1 MLCPTEEHQ
10 GQGQAGFWGWGWDWG
25 DVSSCFCLQD
35 FSMWAFALEGT
46 PAPDH
51 CAFPGLGGWV
61 SGVHGHSIT
70 PTLQSQAGG
79 DRVLSD
85 LMMGLG
91 FPETRGRR
99 TWAVSHP
106 QQDPESGQEPA
117 GKRSENLAPGLC
129 RLLPGQDVVL
139 SKQPEEESPLWL

>member
-1 MLCPTEEHQ
+1 
-10 GQGQAGFWGWGWDWG
+10 
-25 DVSSCFCLQD
+25 
-35 FSMWAFALEGT
+35 MWVFALEGT
-46 PAPDH
+46 PALDH
-51 CAFPGLGGWV
+51 SPFPSLGDWV
-61 SGVHGHSIT
+61 SGMHGCSVT
-70 PTLQSQAGG
+70 PTLQSQASG

-99 TWAVSHP
+99 TGLSPTP
-106 QQDPESGQEPA
+106 QQDPKSGQEPA

-139 SKQPEEESPLWL
+139 SKQPEEESPLWV